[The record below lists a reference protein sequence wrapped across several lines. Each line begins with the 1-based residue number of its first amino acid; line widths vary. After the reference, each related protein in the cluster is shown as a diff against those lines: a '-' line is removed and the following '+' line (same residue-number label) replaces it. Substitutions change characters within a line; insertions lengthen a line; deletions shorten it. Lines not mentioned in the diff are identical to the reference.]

1 MNKEQVYRRRQNKQM
16 SNLPQQS
23 SKGQLIVFLQLK
35 GQLDL
40 PLLLLLFDLYCKALI
55 SLLSLLPT
63 LLLLTARDAFLLKQ
77 LSVNSSLAFLSGY
90 MASTP
95 RNLALE
101 WFLSPI
107 GLFYSSSLTPLSS
120 MPSSL
125 ILLFDYLI
133 FIILYSFFDYLSYLI
148 LFYSVVSVFSL
159 KLAFDSY
166 FLGVV

>member
-1 MNKEQVYRRRQNKQM
+1 
-16 SNLPQQS
+16 
-23 SKGQLIVFLQLK
+23 
-35 GQLDL
+35 
-40 PLLLLLFDLYCKALI
+40 
-55 SLLSLLPT
+55 
-63 LLLLTARDAFLLKQ
+63 
-77 LSVNSSLAFLSGY
+77 